1 MGAGRRSRSRNIDAL
16 RAVAALM
23 VVCAHAN
30 YLNDAT
36 RAPSA
41 EWRHYLWS
49 GVNLFFV
56 LSGYLIARPF
66 VAALLERSPLPRTGA
81 FAIRRAFRI
90 LPAYWLVLLA
100 VLVLTPPVGLRLSD
114 LAAHALLVHDVVPGD
129 AYTIH
134 SVAWTL
140 GIEAMFYVAVPIA
153 AHLVARRWPAITA
166 RRLVTLVLAV
176 WVASALFSLV
186 VATFGEAWI
195 GVARDLTVNDAGDR
209 PPSILT
215 LGLPAKLYLFCPGIL
230 VAVAERSGALR
241 RGMSRLDGVPALRVC
256 TAGIGVAVALWLLGV
271 AADGSGASSL
281 GHALRDEVFGLGF
294 GLLLVIALWSPAW
307 RSPPARAL
315 AAIGV
320 VSYGLYLWHPVTE
333 ELLRERHLV
342 ALPWAAT
349 CVVLAL
355 AGLVPAAVSWFAVE
369 RPALAR
375 AAVLTAAPAPRVA
388 RAADTPVP
396 AAARR

>member
-1 MGAGRRSRSRNIDAL
+1 
-16 RAVAALM
+16 
-23 VVCAHAN
+23 
-30 YLNDAT
+30 
-36 RAPSA
+36 
-41 EWRHYLWS
+41 
-49 GVNLFFV
+49 
-56 LSGYLIARPF
+56 
-66 VAALLERSPLPRTGA
+66 
-81 FAIRRAFRI
+81 
-90 LPAYWLVLLA
+90 
-100 VLVLTPPVGLRLSD
+100 
-114 LAAHALLVHDVVPGD
+114 
-129 AYTIH
+129 
-134 SVAWTL
+134 
-140 GIEAMFYVAVPIA
+140 
-153 AHLVARRWPAITA
+153 
-166 RRLVTLVLAV
+166 
-176 WVASALFSLV
+176 
-186 VATFGEAWI
+186 
-195 GVARDLTVNDAGDR
+195 VARDLTVNDAGDR

-307 RSPPARAL
+307 RSLPARAL